1 MQQERQLEHHP
12 QHKQGK
18 KEKRL
23 YTVIASF
30 TTTISLTVCLPAC
43 PTYLCLNLS
52 YQFFP
57 HSPRLLVIAHHPLI
71 ERKGACSVN
80 NLTNLLYMILSPLNT
95 CLQIFSA
102 INDSYTSRPGG
113 RNHTLVYTFDA
124 LLPLRGILYKNAII
138 RVQNS
143 WDENNKNVTTLNRA
157 KPSEWWQG
165 PWLSDK
171 RASGFNTLLIR
182 SIRCSQLTKLAK
194 HQTSLWYR
202 MQLPGIALIPGYT
215 FSFHWCWAGVSQSFL
230 LLLSALNIFFIFV
243 FPPKKEPLHCCTA
256 VSQVTA
262 L

>member
-1 MQQERQLEHHP
+1 
-12 QHKQGK
+12 
-18 KEKRL
+18 
-23 YTVIASF
+23 
-30 TTTISLTVCLPAC
+30 
-43 PTYLCLNLS
+43 
-52 YQFFP
+52 
-57 HSPRLLVIAHHPLI
+57 
-71 ERKGACSVN
+71 
-80 NLTNLLYMILSPLNT
+80 MILSPLNT

-124 LLPLRGILYKNAII
+124 LLPLHGILYKNAII

-157 KPSEWWQG
+157 KPSEWWQE

-215 FSFHWCWAGVSQSFL
+215 LMLSGL
-230 LLLSALNIFFIFV
+230 LTELPPFIVCSKYILYICLPPQKKNPSTVAQLSHRSLLFN
-243 FPPKKEPLHCCTA
+243 HT
-256 VSQVTA
+256 
-262 L
+262 